1 MIKKINILI
10 LTLMGIGNSKYA
22 PGTVASFITCV
33 MYIWFYNLQVDI
45 VVLILSV
52 FTIFI
57 YSVYSIDVLQKS
69 FLEIDAKEIVID
81 EFVGQSIPILAIYN
95 FVEINNL
102 NHFIFYTFVSFVLFR
117 IFDILKPYPINKIDQ
132 KIKNGFGVMLDD
144 IVAGIYAIIVLLI
157 IFVFINYV

>member
-1 MIKKINILI
+1 
-10 LTLMGIGNSKYA
+10 MGIGNSKYA

-102 NHFIFYTFVSFVLFR
+102 NHFILYTFVSFVLFR

>member
-69 FLEIDAKEIVID
+69 FLEIDAKEIVIY

>member
-1 MIKKINILI
+1 
-10 LTLMGIGNSKYA
+10 MGIGNSKYA